1 MTTEVFAVDDEDE
14 VIRKA
19 NKLLA
24 ERRWSRATLK
34 EKLTEGQRLKMARIT
49 KRGQLL
55 CAICDQAMTRDAKGN
70 YVHVAK
76 SRKKDHEATP

>member
-1 MTTEVFAVDDEDE
+1 MDEDE
-14 VIRKA
+14 VIRQA

-34 EKLTEGQRLKMARIT
+34 EKLIEGQRLKMARIT
-49 KRGQLL
+49 KKGYLL
-55 CAICDQAMTRDAKGN
+55 CAICDQAMTRDSNGN

-76 SRKKDHEATP
+76 TRKKDHQASP